1 VSNVVDTIVDDQPP
15 QWDVARIAAHAQRM
29 ADDTRTTLETYSR
42 LRADEIEQSVAA
54 QAISV
59 AVTNVCWP
67 AGPDGKAY
75 ASVLN
80 TVRTLREGRI
90 AGVDAAR
97 QQLQHFAYPDMTRSR
112 HAARIRAVADVLDIC
127 GVDLVDAGRTVEELR
142 AFANVFQPDA
152 GLSGR

>member
-1 VSNVVDTIVDDQPP
+1 MADTIIGDQPP
-15 QWDVARIAAHAQRM
+15 QWDVARVAAHARRM

-42 LRADEIEQSVAA
+42 LQADELAQSVAA

-90 AGVDAAR
+90 TGADAAR
-97 QQLQHFAYPDMTRSR
+97 QQLQHFAYPEKTRSR
-112 HAARIRAVADVLDIC
+112 HAARIRAIADILDTC

-142 AFANVFQPDA
+142 AFADVFQPDA
-152 GLSGR
+152 EAPGR